1 MRTAFRLSCVIKV
14 DYTIEPFA
22 DGEIPA
28 RMTLAPFRAIGVS
41 VDTGVFSSSFVS
53 EEAES

>member
-1 MRTAFRLSCVIKV
+1 MIKV

-28 RMTLAPFRAIGVS
+28 RMTLVVAPLRAVGVS
-41 VDTGVFSSSFVS
+41 VDTGVFGSSFVS

>member
-1 MRTAFRLSCVIKV
+1 MIKV

-28 RMTLAPFRAIGVS
+28 HMTLAPLRAIGVS
-41 VDTGVFSSSFVS
+41 VDIGVFGSSFVS
-53 EEAES
+53 EEAQS

>member
-1 MRTAFRLSCVIKV
+1 MIKV

-28 RMTLAPFRAIGVS
+28 RMTLAPFRAVGVS
-41 VDTGVFSSSFVS
+41 VGTGVFGSSFVS
-53 EEAES
+53 EEAQS